1 LALAIS
7 AGWGV
12 ACGGSSSE
20 TPPPLEPDPKR
31 LVAVEPEA
39 AATPAAPGA
48 NSDALQQSTE
58 PYSAD
63 GAEFGLETEPAPGGT
78 GMNPALQTWGSGG
91 KVPPLNAGRPRP
103 AAAPPP

>member
-1 LALAIS
+1 MALAIS
-7 AGWGV
+7 AGGGL

-31 LVAVEPEA
+31 LVAVEAEA
-39 AATPAAPGA
+39 AATPAASAA

-63 GAEFGLETEPAPGGT
+63 GAEFGLEAEPAPGGAAA
-78 GMNPALQTWGSGG
+78 NPALQTWGSGST
-91 KVPPLNAGRPRP
+91 VPPLSVGRPRP
-103 AAAPPP
+103 AVAPPP

>member
-7 AGWGV
+7 AGGGL

-31 LVAVEPEA
+31 LVAVEAEA
-39 AATPAAPGA
+39 AATPAAA

-63 GAEFGLETEPAPGGT
+63 GAEFGLEAEPAPGGAAA
-78 GMNPALQTWGSGG
+78 NPALQTWGSGST
-91 KVPPLNAGRPRP
+91 VPPLSVGRPRP
-103 AAAPPP
+103 AVAPPP